1 MFSKTL
7 WFHRKGYLQG
17 IFWFCCVCFCSALND
32 TMVKC
37 AGNRLSPLEISF
49 FRFLFST
56 LTLLPFML
64 ARGKQAFVTRHIGAH
79 AIRGTLLF
87 LAVIPWCYGVVA
99 LPLTLATTISF
110 TTPLF
115 VLIFAAI
122 FLKEKVGWQRSFA
135 TLIGFL
141 GILLSFQP
149 SLEGFNTTAIF
160 LVASTVMFATLDII
174 NKKLLN
180 ADEGFLP
187 MLFYS
192 ALGTTLLSLPLGIL
206 NWTTPLLNEFL
217 CLFVLGAG
225 ANLLLFCLLK
235 AIAACDISALQ
246 PLRYTELVFSGS
258 LGFILFQEIPNA
270 STLLGA
276 ACIIP
281 STLYIACYE
290 TRQQRLKKLETVSA

>member
-64 ARGKQAFVTRHIGAH
+64 ARGKSAFVTRHVGAH
-79 AIRGTLLF
+79 AVRGTLLF

-115 VLIFAAI
+115 VLVFAAL
-122 FLKEKVGWQRSFA
+122 FLKEKVGWQRSLA
-135 TLIGFL
+135 TLMGFL

-149 SLEGFNTTAIF
+149 SLGGFNTTALF

-180 ADEGFLP
+180 ADEGLLP

-206 NWTTPLLNEFL
+206 NWTTPLFNEL
-217 CLFVLGAG
+217 LYLLVLGAG

-258 LGFILFQEIPNA
+258 LAFVIFQEVPST

-276 ACIIP
+276 AFIIP
-281 STLYIACYE
+281 STFYIACYE
-290 TRQQRLKKLETVSA
+290 TRQQRLKKYEAVSV

>member
-7 WFHRKGYLQG
+7 WFQRKGYLQG
-17 IFWFCCVCFCSALND
+17 VFWFCCVCFCSALND

-37 AGNRLSPLEISF
+37 AGDRLSPLEISF

-56 LTLLPFML
+56 LILLPFML
-64 ARGKQAFVTRHIGAH
+64 ARGKKTFVTKHAGAH

-122 FLKEKVGWQRSFA
+122 FLKEKVGWQRSLA
-135 TLIGFL
+135 TFLGFL

-149 SLEGFNTTAIF
+149 SLGGFNATAIF

-192 ALGTTLLSLPLGIL
+192 ALGTTILSLPLGIL
-206 NWTTPLLNEFL
+206 NWTTPLLNEFFY
-217 CLFVLGAG
+217 LFVLGAG

-246 PLRYTELVFSGS
+246 PLRYTELIFSGS
-258 LGFILFQEIPNA
+258 LGFILFQETPSA

-281 STLYIACYE
+281 STFYIACYE
-290 TRQQRLKKLETVSA
+290 TRQQRLKKLKTVSI